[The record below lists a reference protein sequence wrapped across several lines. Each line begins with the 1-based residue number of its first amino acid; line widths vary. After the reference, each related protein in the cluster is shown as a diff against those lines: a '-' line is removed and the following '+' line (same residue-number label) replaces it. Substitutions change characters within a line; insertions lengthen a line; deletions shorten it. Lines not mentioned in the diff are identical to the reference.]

1 MIYLEDCRE
10 TLKRDIVYDYVLTSP
25 PDYNEVG
32 LNPKK
37 DSYIQ
42 FLDTWVPLV
51 NPRKNLVSICITD
64 RKSDG
69 TIYEKHIDVIR
80 TMEKNNWKVKTH
92 KIWVKGLG
100 INTFRLNYM
109 HIMTFMKK
117 PSKVNLTKEFK
128 PDIFVD
134 DKSTKYKNYGYG
146 MSLDVCGLLIKEHTA
161 IGDIVYDPF
170 MGSGTTTISCVF
182 SERKYVG
189 IEKEKEYFEI
199 AEARVEKAL
208 NPANLVKH
216 DFF

>member
-10 TLKRDIVYDYVLTSP
+10 TLKRDILYDYVLTSP

-92 KIWVKGLG
+92 KIWAKGLG

-161 IGDIVYDPF
+161 IGDIAYDPF
-170 MGSGTTTISCVF
+170 MGSGTTAIASIKNCRNYF
-182 SERKYVG
+182 GSE
-189 IEKEKEYFEI
+189 IDEKVKKL
-199 AEARVEKAL
+199 AENR
-208 NPANLVKH
+208 LVSH
-216 DFF
+216 

>member
-25 PDYNEVG
+25 PDYNEVD

-80 TMEKNNWKVKTH
+80 TMEKNNWK
-92 KIWVKGLG
+92 
-100 INTFRLNYM
+100 
-109 HIMTFMKK
+109 
-117 PSKVNLTKEFK
+117 
-128 PDIFVD
+128 
-134 DKSTKYKNYGYG
+134 
-146 MSLDVCGLLIKEHTA
+146 
-161 IGDIVYDPF
+161 
-170 MGSGTTTISCVF
+170 
-182 SERKYVG
+182 
-189 IEKEKEYFEI
+189 
-199 AEARVEKAL
+199 
-208 NPANLVKH
+208 
-216 DFF
+216 

>member
-10 TLKRDIVYDYVLTSP
+10 TLKRNIVYDYVLTSP

-51 NPRKNLVSICITD
+51 NPRKNLISICITD

-80 TMEKNNWKVKTH
+80 TMEKNNWKIKTH

-100 INTFRLNYM
+100 INMFRLNYM
-109 HIMTFMKK
+109 HIMTFMKTFR
-117 PSKVNLTKEFK
+117 P
-128 PDIFVD
+128 
-134 DKSTKYKNYGYG
+134 
-146 MSLDVCGLLIKEHTA
+146 
-161 IGDIVYDPF
+161 IGTWFYPPLCY
-170 MGSGTTTISCVF
+170 M
-182 SERKYVG
+182 
-189 IEKEKEYFEI
+189 
-199 AEARVEKAL
+199 
-208 NPANLVKH
+208 
-216 DFF
+216 